1 MASIALDTNIAVAV
15 LNGKTAVIEL
25 LQQFNDIYLPVTVSG
40 ELLFGAKNSANRL
53 RNESRYRAFID
64 SCILLDTNSLVADAY
79 AEIRLSLK
87 QKGRPIPEND
97 IWIAALCVVHEIPL
111 LSHDKHFEYV
121 DGLLLQRPPE
131 AGFIEM

>member
-1 MASIALDTNIAVAV
+1 MSSIALDTNIAVAI
-15 LNGKTAVIEL
+15 LNGKTAIIEL
-25 LQQFNDIYLPVTVSG
+25 LQQFGDIYLPVTVSG

-53 RNESRYRAFID
+53 RNESRHRAFID

-79 AEIRLSLK
+79 AEIRLFLK

-97 IWIAALCVVHEIPL
+97 IWIAALCVVHDIRL
-111 LSHDKHFEYV
+111 LSYDKHFEYV

-131 AGFIEM
+131 A